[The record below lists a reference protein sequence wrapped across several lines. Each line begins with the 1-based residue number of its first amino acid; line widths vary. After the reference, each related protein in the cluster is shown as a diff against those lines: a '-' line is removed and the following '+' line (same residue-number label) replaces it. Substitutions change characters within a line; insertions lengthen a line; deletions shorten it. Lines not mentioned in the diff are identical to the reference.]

1 MTTKADLALAQ
12 RLADAAGE
20 AIRPFYRARF
30 AIETKGDL
38 SPVTQADR
46 AAEAAMRAIL
56 EKERPNDGIVGEEYG
71 VVREN
76 AGRIWVLD
84 PIDGTRS
91 FIAGRPIFGT
101 LRSEEHTSELQSLK
115 RISNAVFCMKKK
127 NIIHK
132 THAKLRQH

>member
-1 MTTKADLALAQ
+1 MTTKAELALAQ

-46 AAEAAMRAIL
+46 AAEAAMSAIL
-56 EKERPNDGIVGEEYG
+56 EKERPNDGIVGEESG

-84 PIDGTRS
+84 PIAGTRS
-91 FIAGRPIFGT
+91 FIAGRTIFGT
-101 LRSEEHTSELQSLK
+101 LIALMQGGWHNIGIIYQTIRGGRRSGQYGRE
-115 RISNAVFCMKKK
+115 A
-127 NIIHK
+127 
-132 THAKLRQH
+132 

>member
-56 EKERPNDGIVGEEYG
+56 EKERHNDGLMGATYG

-84 PIDGTRS
+84 PIVGARIFSDGRNS
-91 FIAGRPIFGT
+91 FAPPIS
-101 LRSEEHTSELQSLK
+101 LQPHTDAE
-115 RISNAVFCMKKK
+115 
-127 NIIHK
+127 
-132 THAKLRQH
+132 

>member
-56 EKERPNDGIVGEEYG
+56 EKERHNDGIVGEEYG

-91 FIAGRPIFGT
+91 FIAGRTIFGT
-101 LRSEEHTSELQSLK
+101 LIAPMQDGWPTTGIIDKHITR
-115 RISNAVFCMKKK
+115 K
-127 NIIHK
+127 NIR
-132 THAKLRQH
+132 L